1 MWLALLF
8 YKQGLFFCSPPE
20 IARSTISMFTS
31 QQIEQLKKIYFE
43 EFGIELTT
51 PAALE
56 RAILLITGIKKV
68 VDLTKPKN
76 TDDETQFSHK

>member
-1 MWLALLF
+1 
-8 YKQGLFFCSPPE
+8 
-20 IARSTISMFTS
+20 MFTS

-56 RAILLITGIKKV
+56 RAVLLISGMKKV
-68 VDLTKPKN
+68 VDLTKPNAESKKP
-76 TDDETQFSHK
+76 QFSHK